1 MTINVDRLVK
11 MLRCSTRSMSRGRLV
26 VSFCSSHF
34 NSWIT
39 SFLTRYPYCVPCTN
53 RDALIDYVEMV
64 CKQVSKRF
72 ITPPDWWTPPTPSAP
87 MPSLRNP
94 DDKCHEDK
102 KTNISRYCTRCQEEV
117 DSEELARKE
126 ELERELEE
134 KKNKGDV
141 KTNLRNRMRMR
152 AKAATEGP
160 PVKKPKT
167 K

>member
-1 MTINVDRLVK
+1 
-11 MLRCSTRSMSRGRLV
+11 
-26 VSFCSSHF
+26 
-34 NSWIT
+34 
-39 SFLTRYPYCVPCTN
+39 
-53 RDALIDYVEMV
+53 
-64 CKQVSKRF
+64 
-72 ITPPDWWTPPTPSAP
+72 
-87 MPSLRNP
+87 
-94 DDKCHEDK
+94 
-102 KTNISRYCTRCQEEV
+102 V